1 MNKNPIDI
9 NPNYLKLKREMKKKE
24 ELELLTRIK
33 HKLMEE
39 GFMVVSMNNVY
50 TLNISSE
57 DWHKIFKTD
66 QFNEMKNGST
76 RN

>member
-1 MNKNPIDI
+1 
-9 NPNYLKLKREMKKKE
+9 
-24 ELELLTRIK
+24 
-33 HKLMEE
+33 MEE

-66 QFNEMKNGST
+66 EYNEMKNGK
-76 RN
+76 